1 MQGVDVAKKL
11 GVIKD
16 KPIKENDRQFL
27 ERLFLN
33 QFDLI
38 GRLQETV
45 YKLENKITGLAEQLL
60 ARPCIIDENVSIA
73 EELTER
79 CNACALTR
87 LDATN
92 KRLMGVIFWG
102 IVMLF
107 MGITGTLAGLGIY
120 VAQHEEVIM
129 KALTIWGGMK

>member
-1 MQGVDVAKKL
+1 MA
-11 GVIKD
+11 D

-92 KRLMGVIFWG
+92 KRLMAIITYG
-102 IVMLF
+102 IVLF
-107 MGITGTLAGLGIY
+107 FLGITGTLAGLGIY
-120 VAQHEEVIM
+120 VAQHEEVILGVL
-129 KALTIWGGMK
+129 KILGGGK